1 MINRKC
7 DFVIVVQF
15 ALTEQNSDCL
25 TDLQPLG
32 DGALSE
38 AAESGEC
45 GVVLVEAHGDVE
57 AVALL
62 LLLQADG
69 ERATHSVAQPLALQ

>member
-1 MINRKC
+1 M
-7 DFVIVVQF
+7 VQF

-38 AAESGEC
+38 AAESGEG

-69 ERATHSVAQPLALQ
+69 ERAPHRMAQPLAL